1 MRFCLCCF
9 AFSNARFFLPAL
21 PFPWLL
27 RRKRL
32 LPQALRRLSLME
44 AESGRILFAQNASLR
59 LPMASTTKIM
69 TALVVLRLCALSD
82 TVTVTEEAAGTEG
95 SSMYL
100 ESGEQ
105 YTVESLLY
113 GLMLESANDA
123 AVALAIHAAGSPNAL
138 PRS

>member
-1 MRFCLCCF
+1 MKSAFIGDGSAVRFCLCCF

-69 TALVVLRLCALSD
+69 TALVVRVSVRFRIRL
-82 TVTVTEEAAGTEG
+82 
-95 SSMYL
+95 
-100 ESGEQ
+100 
-105 YTVESLLY
+105 
-113 GLMLESANDA
+113 
-123 AVALAIHAAGSPNAL
+123 P
-138 PRS
+138 